1 MNILTYC
8 SNLHAR
14 HRLTDAP
21 VNRRRLPLAGTTRY
35 EFDALS
41 DWFGSV
47 GLDVP
52 LITDYVE
59 SSAAQGRMPYVKVHS
74 WTGSPDTGGRIPVPW
89 ADVAA
94 GRWDNRIGALARE
107 ASGFRKPMY
116 FAFHA
121 EPNIQSP
128 EQPHIGGPADFR
140 AAWEHVR
147 SLFDLAGTPNVRW
160 VVVLTAGVYRGEFGG
175 AEAWLPARFDLIGVD
190 GYNRGHCASR
200 GWRSFEQIFRSA
212 RARAMSVG
220 KPMFIGECG
229 SVEDT
234 QCGGDDVLRK
244 GHWFM
249 EADATIHGW
258 PEVEAVVWN
267 HSHGWWVDSS
277 APSIASFRSA
287 SLDPYMDRSPVA

>member
-1 MNILTYC
+1 MNAPSVRYPDEVPLDRREFMQGAAFGVATAALRGLRG
-8 SNLHAR
+8 SRFTSGQDAR
-14 HRLTDAP
+14 GPGHVRWGVWPDARGGHDIAH
-21 VNRRRLPLAGTTRY
+21 VRDTLETEIGRKFAVDRKR
-35 EFDALS
+35 
-41 DWFGSV
+41 GSGV

-190 GYNRGHCASR
+190 GYNRGHCASQ

-220 KPMFIGECG
+220 KPLFIGECG
-229 SVEDT
+229 SV
-234 QCGGDDVLRK
+234 
-244 GHWFM
+244 
-249 EADATIHGW
+249 
-258 PEVEAVVWN
+258 
-267 HSHGWWVDSS
+267 
-277 APSIASFRSA
+277 
-287 SLDPYMDRSPVA
+287 